1 MSFEDAER
9 GEIVTKDAYDARAAE
24 LRVNLLDAQYQAL
37 KAAKFP
43 VVIVVAGVD
52 GASKSEVLAK
62 LTEWMDPRHVHA
74 HAVGLPSDEELER
87 PPMWRFWRR
96 LPPKGKTGIFFG
108 SWYTQPII
116 ERVERKMDIEEF
128 ETALG
133 VVQRFE
139 RMIAAEGA
147 LVLKFW
153 FHLSKKDQRK
163 RLDTLAASKKTAWR
177 VSKEEWRRFQ
187 NYDRF
192 RKISNEALALTTEPP
207 WQIVDGRDWRTAAL
221 TVGDAVNDAL
231 RIRLESI
238 AENEKAAK
246 AEKADRAEKA
256 DKKPKKLRAVAK
268 TQPLSEI
275 DLTKKLDD
283 EEYDEQLLVE
293 QRRLALLTR
302 NKRYQKLSPLIVFEG
317 MDAAGKGGA
326 VRRLTA
332 AMDARQYII
341 VPVAAPT
348 DEERAQP
355 YLWRFW
361 RHAPPERQIAIFDRS
376 WYGRVLVERVEGFC
390 GDAEWRRAFDEINDF
405 EAQLASAANIVVK
418 LWLQVSP
425 DEQLRR
431 FKEREDTPF
440 KRFKITAEDWRN
452 RERLA
457 DYQVAAND
465 MLAKTST
472 VLAPWTVVEAD
483 DKRWARI
490 KVLRTVA
497 DAIER
502 RL

>member
-1 MSFEDAER
+1 MFEDAER
-9 GEIVTKDAYDARAAE
+9 GEIVTKEAYETRAAE
-24 LRVNLLDAQYQAL
+24 LRVALLDAQYQAL

-43 VVIVVAGVD
+43 IVIVVAGVD

-62 LTEWMDPRHVHA
+62 LTEWMDPRHIHA
-74 HAVGLPSDEELER
+74 HAVGFASDEELER
-87 PPMWRFWRR
+87 PTMWRFWRR

-116 ERVERKMDIEEF
+116 ERVQRKIDAATFEES
-128 ETALG
+128 LG

-153 FHLSKKDQRK
+153 FHLSKRDQRK
-163 RLDTLAASKKTAWR
+163 RLDSLAASKKTAWR
-177 VSKEEWRRFQ
+177 VTKEEWRRFQ
-187 NYDRF
+187 SYDRY
-192 RKISNEALALTTEPP
+192 RKVSTEALALTTDPP
-207 WQIVDGRDWRTAAL
+207 WHVVDGRDWRTAAL
-221 TVGDAVNDAL
+221 DAGDTVLDAL
-231 RIRLESI
+231 RHRLDLL
-238 AENEKAAK
+238 
-246 AEKADRAEKA
+246 AEKAEAPKV
-256 DKKPKKLRAVAK
+256 DKKAKKQKQIAK
-268 TQPLSEI
+268 ESPLAEV
-275 DLTKKLDD
+275 DLGKKLDD
-283 EEYDEQLLVE
+283 DDYEEHLLRE
-293 QRRLALLTR
+293 QRRIALLTR
-302 NKRYQKLSPLIVFEG
+302 DKRYRRLSPVVVFEG

-332 AMDARQYII
+332 AMDARQYVI

-361 RHAPPERQIAIFDRS
+361 RHAPRDGKAVLFDRS
-376 WYGRVLVERVEGFC
+376 WYGRLLVERVEGFC
-390 GDAEWRRAFDEINDF
+390 TESEWRRAFDEINDF
-405 EAQLASAANIVVK
+405 EAQLASADNVVVK

-431 FKEREDTPF
+431 FKERENTPF

-465 MLAKTST
+465 MIAKTST
-472 VLAPWTVVEAD
+472 VLAPWTIVEAD

-497 DAIER
+497 DAIEA